1 MFGRNEK
8 IPSFKFTVVQYMV
21 LAVFLLLAF
30 GLWRLQI
37 SSNDEYSVRPE
48 QNPIR
53 RLPILAPRGKIY
65 DREGQL
71 LVHNYPSSSP
81 LLLRDQGRDLNP
93 CVHTTASAL
102 HIRSA

>member
-37 SSNDEYSVRPE
+37 SSNDEYSVRAE
-48 QNPIR
+48 QNRIR
-53 RLPILAPRGKIY
+53 SVPILAPRGKIY

-71 LVHNYPSSSP
+71 IVDNYPSFS
-81 LLLRDQGRDLNP
+81 
-93 CVHTTASAL
+93 ASAF
-102 HIRSA
+102 RSRNWSRSSNAENEG